1 MVNFFRIC
9 KIIYYNI
16 RDYYIKETM
25 EFIKRNCKGMVSLII
40 MQSFITVVVMSCKDL
55 GFVKV

>member
-1 MVNFFRIC
+1 
-9 KIIYYNI
+9 
-16 RDYYIKETM
+16 M

-40 MQSFITVVVMSCKDL
+40 MQSFITAVVMSCKDL

>member
-1 MVNFFRIC
+1 MVNFFRIY
-9 KIIYYNI
+9 KIIYYI
-16 RDYYIKETM
+16 RRDYYIKETM
-25 EFIKRNCKGMVSLII
+25 EFIKRNRKGMVSLII